1 MLGDVAPAIAMNEV
15 ESHDEHVFFDGPL
28 ALSDVRVQ
36 MVVPSLATLLSNA
49 SGKTLGDMGPVFGTL
64 SDHDSGQDFIFLA
77 RPCAFSKVT
86 AVVEFKPACMALDLR
101 LAWQELA
108 DAIP

>member
-1 MLGDVAPAIAMNEV
+1 MFGDVAPAVAVDEV

-28 ALSDVRVQ
+28 AFGDVRVQ
-36 MVVPSLATLLSNA
+36 VVVPSLTTLLSNA

-64 SDHDSGQDFIFLA
+64 SHHDSGQDFVFLA
-77 RPCAFSKVT
+77 RPCAFSEVT

-101 LAWQELA
+101 LAW
-108 DAIP
+108 